1 VSAVLS
7 APFAAPLV
15 AAALGVLLRGHRGA
29 QRAIS
34 AALVLLL
41 LVDGVRL
48 VDATR
53 DGAAIAT
60 RVGDWPAGLGIPFA
74 ADGFSALLVVVMTT
88 MAGLALVFAAA
99 RGEDRHPLFHPM
111 AAVLLAGVLGS
122 VVTAD
127 LFNLFVTFEVM
138 LIGSYVLLTL
148 RGGRRQVRAGT
159 IYVGVNLLA
168 STLFLIGVGLVYATA
183 GTVAFADLAVALT
196 EAPGTAVGLGV
207 VAVAI
212 GVKASLVPMHA
223 WLPRT
228 YVEAGPAVTA
238 LFSGL
243 LTKAGVYVLL
253 RLSSVALG
261 DAPAIR
267 SLLLGAAVLTMV
279 VGVLGAIGRDEV
291 RGILAFHMVSQVGY
305 LLLPLGIWTVA
316 GVTAGIVYLLQYVL
330 VKGALFLAA
339 GTIETLTGT
348 GKLKD
353 LGGMV
358 RTRPLLALGFL
369 LPALSLGGIP
379 PTSGFVGKFLLIRA
393 AFLDAHWV
401 AGGVAVAVS
410 LFTLLSMVK
419 IWGGVFWGEPTEAV
433 ELERHGTPLGLPVL
447 AGGAGSDDPP
457 SLVTTT
463 SPPLSRW
470 ALAGMLG
477 PTLLVGVA
485 VVALGLAAQPLLELV
500 EPAARTLIDPTPY
513 LEAVRGA

>member
-1 VSAVLS
+1 VSGVLS
-7 APFAAPLV
+7 APFAAPLL
-15 AAALGVLLRGHRGA
+15 AAALSMLLRRHRGA
-29 QRAIS
+29 QRTIS
-34 AALVLLL
+34 AVLLVLL

-48 VDATR
+48 VGATR
-53 DGAAIAT
+53 DGGAIAT
-60 RVGDWPAGLGIPFA
+60 RIGDWPAGLGIPFA
-74 ADGFSALLVVVMTT
+74 ADGLSALLVVAMTF
-88 MAGLALVFAAA
+88 MAGLAVVFAAA
-99 RGEDRHPLFHPM
+99 RGEDRHELFHPM
-111 AAVLLAGVLGS
+111 VAVLLAGVLGS

-159 IYVGVNLLA
+159 VYVAVNLLA
-168 STLFLIGVGLVYATA
+168 STAFLLGIALVYGTA
-183 GTVAFADLAVALT
+183 GTVAFVDLGAAAT
-196 EAPGTAVGLGV
+196 EVPGTAVGLAV

-212 GVKASLVPMHA
+212 GVKASIVPMHA

-253 RLSSVALG
+253 RLSSVVLG
-261 DAPAIR
+261 DAPALR

-279 VGVLGAIGRDEV
+279 IGVLGAIGRDDV

-348 GKLKD
+348 GQLKE

-358 RTRPLLALGFL
+358 RTRPWLALGFL
-369 LPALSLGGIP
+369 LPALALAGIP
-379 PTSGFVGKFLLIRA
+379 PSSGFVGKFLLIQA
-393 AFLDAHWV
+393 AFADAHWV
-401 AGGVAVAVS
+401 AGGAAVVVS

-419 IWGGVFWGEPTEAV
+419 IWGGVFWGDTTEV
-433 ELERHGTPLGLPVL
+433 VLEERRRGPFGLPIP
-447 AGGAGSDDPP
+447 AGGAGDHDPQLP
-457 SLVTTT
+457 HPEPVLG
-463 SPPLSRW
+463 RW
-470 ALAGMLG
+470 SLAGMVG
-477 PTLLVGVA
+477 PTLLVGVLTL
-485 VVALGLAAQPLLELV
+485 VLGIGAEWLVDLV

-513 LEAVRGA
+513 VEAVRSA